1 MGFFDFL
8 PGIGQVASAIG
19 NAASTNSTNRTNMR
33 INQMNNEFNAAE
45 AEKARQFQFDMWNRT
60 NEYNTSSAQRARL
73 EEAGL
78 NPYLMM
84 NGSSAGTAQSSGST
98 SPASAAPPL
107 SMQRQDF
114 SGISNSLSSALQI
127 ANQTRETNAN
137 VQSLQSQK
145 SLYDAQANSILSN
158 VDWWKLGPEYKEWS
172 QMTGLARA
180 GLQLQTDRQNLRN
193 MTWSGN
199 LIQAQRIGILLDNKS
214 KMIVNKYLDEGQR
227 LQLDLMASQY
237 YDSMASGHLKYQ
249 QARSEIARRIVMS
262 AEARGMN
269 ISNDIA
275 EKTAEGYIKAL
286 SAEYSA
292 SYDINS
298 PFTEGKESY
307 IPASVLKARMDA
319 LSSKWQFDKRYW
331 AEGLMLLELLE
342 MLLEMLAIFEGVW
355 LLTLILIG
363 RPPWPERTSG
373 NWTW

>member
-1 MGFFDFL
+1 MGFLDFI
-8 PGIGQVASAIG
+8 PVVGDVASAIG
-19 NAASTNSTNRTNMR
+19 NVVSTNKTNKSNMA

-45 AEKARQFQFDMWNRT
+45 AEKARQFQLDMWNRT
-60 NEYNTSSAQRARL
+60 NEYNSASAQRSRL

-84 NGSSAGTAQSSGST
+84 NGGSAGTAQSAGTT

-114 SGISNSLSSALQI
+114 SGLSNSLSSALQI
-127 ANQTRETNAN
+127 ANQTKETNAT

-145 SLYDAQANSILSN
+145 SLYDAQANSILSS
-158 VDWWKLGPEYKEWS
+158 VDWWKLGPEYKKWS

-180 GLQLQTDRQNLRN
+180 GLQFQTDRQNLRN

-199 LIQAQRIGILLDNKS
+199 LIQAQRLGVLLDNQS
-214 KMIVNKYLDEGQR
+214 KTTINKYLDEGQR

-249 QARSEIARRIVMS
+249 QAKSEITKRIVML
-262 AEARGMN
+262 AEAKGMQ

-286 SAEYSA
+286 DAEYSA
-292 SYDINS
+292 SLEINS
-298 PFTEGKESY
+298 PFTEGEKTY
-307 IPASVLKARMDA
+307 VPASVLKARMDA
-319 LSSKWQFDKRYW
+319 LNSQWQFDKRYW
-331 AEGLMLLELLE
+331 SEGLNALNTIGN
-342 MLLEMLAIFEGVW
+342 AIG
-355 LLTLILIG
+355 
-363 RPPWPERTSG
+363 SAG
-373 NWTW
+373 NLRKPGARNTYVYGNKTYNRY